1 MRLRVYV
8 CVCVCVCLSVF
19 VYVCVCESVGACTH
33 EIYDVIAL
41 ITLTL
46 GWISLP

>member
-1 MRLRVYV
+1 MY
-8 CVCVCVCLSVF
+8 VCVCVCLSVF

-33 EIYDVIAL
+33 IYDVIAL
-41 ITLTL
+41 IELTL